1 MPHRIIKNML
11 DKEFQYFIDH
21 QDELVKKYNG
31 RFIVIKDEAVIGDY
45 STNLEAYN
53 ETSKT
58 HPVGTFLIQ
67 HCLPGKDAYTITF
80 HSRVYNKP
88 SNAA

>member
-1 MPHRIIKNML
+1 ML
-11 DKEFQYFIDH
+11 DKEFKYYIDH

-31 RFIVIKDEAVIGDY
+31 RIVVIIGESVIGDY
-45 STNLEAYN
+45 ATNREAYY

-58 HPVGTFLIQ
+58 HPVGTFLMQ
-67 HCLPGKDAYTITF
+67 LCTPGKEAYTVTF

-88 SNAA
+88 NAA